1 MAPAASGILVVVVTA
16 LPYTLANFQRGH
28 LALAL
33 IDGASSGAMLLGYRV
48 GELRM
53 TPPIGSLLLRRL
65 HGDRDRLGVLGFDL
79 VADLDQLQLCRV
91 GHVEVHFLFRPA

>member
-28 LALAL
+28 LTLAL

-48 GELRM
+48 GELR
-53 TPPIGSLLLRRL
+53 TDSA
-65 HGDRDRLGVLGFDL
+65 DRVVTSSAAPR
-79 VADLDQLQLCRV
+79 
-91 GHVEVHFLFRPA
+91 